1 MIFQYKIA
9 ILDLY
14 RLTKNCHSKQF
25 VTIYVVTKLTI
36 NMLLNCTI
44 KMPSQIEVDS
54 GDELTEE
61 FLMSEIHPVKNLN
74 RPKFAKPAPPS
85 RGNRRITKQPV
96 S

>member
-1 MIFQYKIA
+1 M
-9 ILDLY
+9 LY
-14 RLTKNCHSKQF
+14 SSCKASLIDRLESQLGLEITKKVQKHFFPLRVALQLHT
-25 VTIYVVTKLTI
+25 V
-36 NMLLNCTI
+36 
-44 KMPSQIEVDS
+44 PSQIEVDS